1 MKETYIRSV
10 FAAFGRSKYFAEVV
24 CAGLLVLMAINL
36 LDAMSR
42 KSLTNDEF
50 YNIPAGYYNLA
61 ARDFGINHVHPPLIR
76 MIAAAPLL
84 PLNLNLPAREP
95 SENAIAGG
103 HQTFTAFWFA
113 NLERM
118 DQIAFWSRLP
128 MIGLTLLLG
137 VTIFAFGR
145 QLFGRR
151 AALLAVLLFTLEPT
165 VPAHGRLD

>member
-1 MKETYIRSV
+1 MIC
-10 FAAFGRSKYFAEVV
+10 G
-24 CAGLLVLMAINL
+24 CLLLLMGVNFVTVIE
-36 LDAMSR
+36 R
-42 KSLTNDEF
+42 KGLTNDEF

-61 ARDFGINHVHPPLIR
+61 ARDFGINNVHPPLIR

-151 AALLAVLLFTLEPT
+151 AALLAVLL
-165 VPAHGRLD
+165 